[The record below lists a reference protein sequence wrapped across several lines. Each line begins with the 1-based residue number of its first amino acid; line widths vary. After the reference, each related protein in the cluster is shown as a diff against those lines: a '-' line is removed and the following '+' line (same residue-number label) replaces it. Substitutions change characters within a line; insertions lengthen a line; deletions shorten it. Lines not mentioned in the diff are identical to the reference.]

1 MGNTFEKFA
10 SIACTFAVEVL
21 ATARKKGYPERFRQ
35 VSALDWLGV
44 GEGDKLSPARNHAEI
59 SARKSFRT
67 YRFP

>member
-1 MGNTFEKFA
+1 MGKTFEKFA

-21 ATARKKGYPERFRQ
+21 AIPRKRVYPERFRQ

-44 GEGDKLSPARNHAEI
+44 GEGYKLYPVRNHAEI
-59 SARKSFRT
+59 SARKSFKT